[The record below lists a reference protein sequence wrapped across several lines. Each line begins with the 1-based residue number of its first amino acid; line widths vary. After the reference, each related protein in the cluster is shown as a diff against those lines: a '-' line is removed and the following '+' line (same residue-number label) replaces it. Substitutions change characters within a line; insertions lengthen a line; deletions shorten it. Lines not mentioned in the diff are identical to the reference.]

1 MVKRFLAML
10 TLAVLA
16 PGLALSAGAETITL
30 ASTTSTENSGLF
42 GHLLPRFEAAS
53 GIGVNV
59 VAVGSGAAFKI
70 GERGDA
76 DVLLVHD
83 PVGEEAF
90 VAAGFGIDR
99 RAVMYNDFV
108 VVGPKSDPAGI
119 AGGSDAVAAF
129 RALADKRAQFYSR
142 GDDSGT
148 HRAERRIWTAA
159 GIDPSTASGQWYF
172 ETGSGMGAT
181 LNAAAAQGGH
191 ALADRGT
198 WLSFKNRRDLTLL
211 VEGDERLYNPY
222 TVILVNPERH
232 KHVKQAPARAFME
245 WLTGPEGQAA
255 IGDFTIAGERLFFPN
270 ASASTR

>member
-1 MVKRFLAML
+1 VKRLLAML
-10 TLAVLA
+10 TLAALA

-42 GHLLPRFEAAS
+42 AHLLPRFEAAS

-129 RALADKRAQFYSR
+129 RALADQHAQFYSR

-159 GIDPSTASGQWYF
+159 GIDPSTASGEWYF

-181 LNAAAAQGGH
+181 LNTAAAQDGH

-198 WLSFKNRRDLTLL
+198 WLSFKNRRDLALL
-211 VEGDERLYNPY
+211 VAGDERLYNPY
-222 TVILVNPERH
+222 SVILVNPARH
-232 KHVKQAPARAFME
+232 LHVKQAPARAFMD
-245 WLTGPEGQAA
+245 WLTGPDGQAA
-255 IGDFTIAGERLFFPN
+255 IDDFTVAGERLFFPN
-270 ASASTR
+270 AGRSKE